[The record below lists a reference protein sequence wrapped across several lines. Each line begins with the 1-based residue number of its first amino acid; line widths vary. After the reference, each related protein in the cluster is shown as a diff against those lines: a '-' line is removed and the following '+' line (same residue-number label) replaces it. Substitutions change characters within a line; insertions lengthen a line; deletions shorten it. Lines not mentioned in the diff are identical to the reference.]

1 MSIKIYKYNCYK
13 IIKYK
18 YKYILIKIANYINI
32 TIHKDLGDE
41 NYDNS
46 QKIKKR

>member
-1 MSIKIYKYNCYK
+1 MIYMLKEPNCFINRETY
-13 IIKYK
+13 
-18 YKYILIKIANYINI
+18 YIEMIEKYINI